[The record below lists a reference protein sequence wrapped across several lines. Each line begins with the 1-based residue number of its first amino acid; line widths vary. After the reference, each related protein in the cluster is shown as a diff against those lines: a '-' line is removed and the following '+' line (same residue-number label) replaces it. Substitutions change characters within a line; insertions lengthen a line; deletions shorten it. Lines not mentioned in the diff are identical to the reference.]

1 MSRCWNSWVGNFL
14 DQTGCN
20 SDSRATPDFMDLFVT
35 ALASNPCADKAH
47 YAGKAGRLAK
57 QGNAG
62 SARIRDQPGGNPL

>member
-57 QGNAG
+57 LDNAG
-62 SARIRDQPGGNPL
+62 SARIRGQPGGPP